1 MKISHIAAALGLA
14 VAASFANAAVT
25 FDSGTGAG
33 FVGKGDVQLAFG
45 WNNAALQS
53 KASALGFSY
62 NLSTEYE
69 AVCTWTTAEGKRG
82 EKTHNVTHTKPY
94 AVTSALSFDARTQS
108 QITGFF
114 LKGFKDGLPEVGTE
128 PVVGAACPGNEGTD
142 GVWTNVVQGTTTDG
156 LMVIYGA
163 TTVPLAITPVL

>member
-14 VAASFANAAVT
+14 AATSLASAAVT
-25 FDSGTGAG
+25 FDSATGTG

-53 KASALGFSY
+53 KASGLSFSY

-69 AVCTWTTAEGKRG
+69 AVCTWTTGEGNKG
-82 EKTHNVTHTKPY
+82 QKTHNVTHTKRY
-94 AVTSALSFDARTQS
+94 SVGGALSFDARTQN

-114 LKGFKDGLPEVGTE
+114 LTGYKDGLPEVGTE
-128 PVVGAACPGNEGTD
+128 PIVGAPCPGNEGHD
-142 GVWTNVVQGTTTDG
+142 GVWTSVVQGTTTDG
-156 LMVIYGA
+156 LMVTYGGM
-163 TTVPLAITPVL
+163 TVPLPITPVL